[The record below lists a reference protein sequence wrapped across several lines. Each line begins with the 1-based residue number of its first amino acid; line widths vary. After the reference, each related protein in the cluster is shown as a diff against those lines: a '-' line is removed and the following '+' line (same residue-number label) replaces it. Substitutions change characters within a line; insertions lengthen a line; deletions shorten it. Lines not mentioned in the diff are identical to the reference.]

1 MLLYITSYYSL
12 MTKNKTQEI
21 QCPECG
27 AEIAIS
33 EVLSSQLEKDLRKN
47 MQAENES
54 KLKAAVDKVKQDV
67 LKKSTLE
74 IKDLENQ
81 LKEKVDESLALRK
94 KSRELEA
101 QKEGMEDE
109 IAKRVK
115 DSEKAL
121 QEELTD
127 KIRKSLE
134 QEKATELLDL
144 QAQLDDKNRNLAKAQ
159 ELELAL
165 RKQAREL
172 EDKQKELDI
181 TLERKLDEGRK
192 EIADKL
198 TEKYANEE
206 NLKLKEKEQQI
217 ESLRK
222 SLEDAKRK
230 SEQGSQETQGEAL
243 ETDLES
249 KLRVQFP
256 HDEIAPVS
264 KGVRGA
270 DIIQTVINPQLTCC
284 GKILWEAKN
293 TKTWTQNWIQKLKDD
308 QLSTG
313 ANIAMLVSVTLPQGV
328 SSFAQIEGV
337 WVCSP
342 SSAIPLV
349 SALREQLIAVNF
361 AQCAGEGKDEKM
373 EMMFSYLSG
382 DEFRQRVEALVETF
396 ESMHLQLH
404 RERRAMERLWKERD
418 KQIQRIVTNTT
429 GMYGD
434 IRGIIGNSV
443 QEIKALELDGELDLL
458 DSPEE
463 E

>member
-1 MLLYITSYYSL
+1 M
-12 MTKNKTQEI
+12 NKSQTI
-21 QCPECG
+21 QCPECNT
-27 AEIAIS
+27 EIEIS
-33 EVLSSQLEKDLRKN
+33 EVLSSQLERDLRKT

-54 KLKAAVDKVKQDV
+54 NLKQAVDKVKQDA
-67 LKKSTLE
+67 KKASTLE

-81 LKEKVDESLALRK
+81 LKEKQDESLVLRK
-94 KSRELEA
+94 KARELEA
-101 QKEGMEDE
+101 QKEGIEDE
-109 IAKRVK
+109 IVKRVK

-121 QEELTD
+121 QEKLTT
-127 KIRKSLE
+127 KIKALLDS
-134 QEKATELLDL
+134 EKKAELLDL
-144 QAQLDDKNRNLAKAQ
+144 QAQLEDKNKNLAKAQ

-198 TEKYANEE
+198 AEKYANEE

-217 ESLRK
+217 DSLRK

-243 ETDLES
+243 EADLES

-256 HDEIAPVS
+256 HDEIAPVG
-264 KGVRGA
+264 KGIRGA
-270 DIIQTVINPQLTCC
+270 DIIQTVINPQLSCC
-284 GKILWEAKN
+284 GKVLWEAKN
-293 TKTWTQNWIQKLKDD
+293 TQRWTQGWIQKLKDD
-308 QLSTG
+308 QLATG
-313 ANIAMLVSVTLPQGV
+313 ANIAMLVTVTLPPDV
-328 SSFAQIEGV
+328 STFAQIDGV

-342 SSAIPLV
+342 SSAMPLV
-349 SALREQLIAVNF
+349 SALREQLIAVSF
-361 AQCAGEGKDEKM
+361 AQSAGEGKDEKM

-404 RERRAMERLWKERD
+404 RERRAMERLWKERE
-418 KQIQRIVTNTT
+418 KQIQRIVINTT

-443 QEIKALELDGELDLL
+443 QEIKALELGGELDEDMELI
-458 DSPEE
+458 DAPED
-463 E
+463 

>member
-1 MLLYITSYYSL
+1 
-12 MTKNKTQEI
+12 MTKNKSQAI

-27 AEIAIS
+27 AEIEIS

-47 MQAENES
+47 LQAENDS

-67 LKKSTLE
+67 AKQSTLE

-81 LKEKVDESLALRK
+81 LKEREDESLVLRK
-94 KSRELEA
+94 QARELEA
-101 QKEGMEDE
+101 QKEDMEDE
-109 IAKRVK
+109 ITRRVK
-115 DSEKAL
+115 DGEKVL
-121 QEELTD
+121 QTKLTD
-127 KIRKSLE
+127 QIKQSLE

-144 QAQLDDKNRNLAKAQ
+144 QSQLDDKNKNLAKAQ

-172 EDKQKELDI
+172 EDKQKDLNI

-198 TEKYANEE
+198 AEKYANEE

-217 ESLRK
+217 DSLRK

-243 ETDLES
+243 EADLES

-270 DIIQTVINPQLTCC
+270 DIIQTVINLQLACC

-293 TKTWTQNWIQKLKDD
+293 TKTWTQGWIQKLKDD
-308 QLSTG
+308 QLATG
-313 ANIAMLVSVTLPQGV
+313 ANIAMLVSVTLPQGMTT
-328 SSFAQIEGV
+328 FAQVDGV

-382 DEFRQRVEALVETF
+382 DEFRQRVEALVDTF
-396 ESMHLQLH
+396 DSMTLQLH
-404 RERRAMERLWKERD
+404 KERRAMESLWKTRE
-418 KQIQRIVTNTT
+418 KQIQRISTNTT

-443 QEIKALELDGELDLL
+443 QEIKALELDDGLDLL
-458 DSPEE
+458 DAPAE
-463 E
+463 

>member
-1 MLLYITSYYSL
+1 MSPKKS
-12 MTKNKTQEI
+12 QAI

-27 AEIAIS
+27 ADIEIS
-33 EVLSSQLEKDLRKN
+33 EVLSSQLEKDLRKTLQN
-47 MQAENES
+47 ENDN
-54 KLKAAVDKVKQDV
+54 KLKEAVDRVKQDAQ
-67 LKKSTLE
+67 KQNQLE
-74 IKDLENQ
+74 LKDLENQ
-81 LKEKVDESLALRK
+81 LKERETESLALRK
-94 KSRELEA
+94 QTRELEA

-109 IAKRVK
+109 ITKRLK
-115 DSEKAL
+115 EKEKAL
-121 QEELTD
+121 EETLHN
-127 KIRKSLE
+127 KIKQTVE
-134 QEKATELLDL
+134 EEKATELLDL
-144 QAQLDDKNRNLAKAQ
+144 QAQLDDKNKNLAKAQ
-159 ELELAL
+159 ALELDL
-165 RKQAREL
+165 RKQARAL

-198 TEKYANEE
+198 AEKYEEEE
-206 NLKLKEKEQQI
+206 NLKLKEKEKQI

-243 ETDLES
+243 ETDLEA

-256 HDEIAPVS
+256 QDEIEPVA
-264 KGVRGA
+264 KGIRGA
-270 DIIQTVINPQLTCC
+270 DIIQTVVNPQLSGC

-293 TKTWTQNWIQKLKDD
+293 TKSWTQGWIQKLKDD
-308 QLSTG
+308 QLATG
-313 ANIAMLVSVTLPQGV
+313 ANIALLVSVTLPQGLKT
-328 SSFAQIEGV
+328 FEQIDGI

-342 SSAIPLV
+342 ASAIPLV

-404 RERRAMERLWKERD
+404 RERRAMERLWKERE

-443 QEIKALELDGELDLL
+443 QTITALELDGELDLL
-458 DSPEE
+458 DAPEE

>member
-1 MLLYITSYYSL
+1 MN
-12 MTKNKTQEI
+12 KNQTI
-21 QCPECG
+21 QCPECNT
-27 AEIAIS
+27 EIEIS
-33 EVLSSQLEKDLRKN
+33 EVLFSQLEKDLRKN
-47 MQAENES
+47 LQAESDS
-54 KLKAAVDKVKQDV
+54 KIKAAVDKVKQEAD
-67 LKKSTLE
+67 KQSQLE

-81 LKEKVDESLALRK
+81 IKERENESLVLRK
-94 KSRELEA
+94 KTRELEA

-109 IAKRVK
+109 IIRRVK
-115 DSEKAL
+115 NSEKAL
-121 QEELTD
+121 QEKLTGSIKKD
-127 KIRKSLE
+127 LE

-144 QAQLDDKNRNLAKAQ
+144 QAQLDDKNKNLAKAQ
-159 ELELAL
+159 ALELAL

-198 TEKYANEE
+198 AEKYASED
-206 NLKLKEKEQQI
+206 NLKLKEKEKQI

-249 KLRVQFP
+249 KLRMQFP
-256 HDEIAPVS
+256 HDQIDPVA
-264 KGVRGA
+264 KGIRGA
-270 DIIQTVINPQLTCC
+270 DIIQTVLNPQLSGC

-293 TKTWTQNWIQKLKDD
+293 TKSWTQGWIQKLKDD
-308 QLSTG
+308 QLSAG
-313 ANIAMLVSVTLPQGV
+313 ANISLLVSVTMPQGV
-328 SSFAQIEGV
+328 STFAQIEGV
-337 WVCSP
+337 WVCNP

-349 SALREQLIAVNF
+349 SALREQLIAVSF
-361 AQCAGEGKDEKM
+361 AQSAGEGKDEKM

-396 ESMHLQLH
+396 ESMQLQLH
-404 RERRAMERLWKERD
+404 KEKRAMESLWKTRE

-434 IRGIIGNSV
+434 VRGIIGNSV
-443 QEIKALELDGELDLL
+443 QEIKSLSLDGGLELLEA
-458 DSPEE
+458 PEDE
-463 E
+463 